1 LYVALLSKTKEKVSE
16 AVEAVAPSGAGTNG
30 GETIPVINPAT
41 GEEFATIPAH
51 DSGHVHEVAER
62 LRANQAEW
70 EGLGHKGRSKWLF
83 QLRDW
88 MFDNGDKIAETM
100 QKETGKVYADAASE
114 TAYLTDLINFYA
126 KRAPKMLGDQKVR
139 AHSPLLAS
147 KSLKITYRPYELV
160 GVISPWNFPLILS
173 LGDGIPALQAGA
185 AVMIKPSEVTP
196 LGITEI
202 AEAWKNEI
210 GAPDVFD
217 VVHGRGDTG
226 SALVDEVDFVQFT
239 GSDRTGKLV
248 MAQAAQSL
256 TPVSLELGGNDALIV
271 LEGSDIDRAAAA
283 AAWGGFANSGQVCM
297 SVERTFVAEPVY
309 DEFVQKFTAEV
320 DALNMGIDG
329 PEYGSEQ
336 GAITFPKQ
344 MQVAADHVADAT
356 SKGARL
362 TTGGAKVDQAGD
374 WFQPTILAD
383 VDTSMELM
391 KEETFGPVVG
401 VMKVKDGDE
410 AVRLAN
416 DSRHGL
422 TGYVFGKK
430 KEAVQVARRLD
441 VGAAV
446 VNDVLVNFLAPDIP
460 MGGWKDSGIG
470 FRHGEYG
477 IKKFSRPESIMTTR
491 FGGKRELFYFPYTAK
506 RREMLSK
513 AARFFN
519 ARDLKRRLGR

>member
-1 LYVALLSKTKEKVSE
+1 VALLSKTKEE
-16 AVEAVAPSGAGTNG
+16 ASNATPGNGAAVANGAA

-41 GEEFATIPAH
+41 GEAFASVPAH
-51 DSGHVHEVAER
+51 SSAHVHEVAER

-70 EGLGHKGRSKWLF
+70 EAIGNKGRSKWLF

-88 MFDNGDKIAETM
+88 MFDNEAKIAETM
-100 QKETGKVYADAASE
+100 QKETGKVRAEAASE
-114 TAYLTDLINFYA
+114 TTYLCDLINFYA
-126 KRAPKMLGDQKVR
+126 KKAPKMIGNQKVR
-139 AHSPLLAS
+139 AHSPLFAS
-147 KSLKITYRPYELV
+147 KKLQIQYRPHQLV

-185 AVMIKPSEVTP
+185 AVLIKPSEVTP
-196 LGITEI
+196 LGISEVI
-202 AEAWKNEI
+202 EAWKNEI

-226 SALVDEVDFVQFT
+226 SALVDEADFVQFT

-248 MAQAAQSL
+248 MTQAAQSL

-320 DALNMGIDG
+320 DALNMGVDG
-329 PEYGSEQ
+329 AEYGMDQ

-344 MQVAADHVADAT
+344 MEIAADHVADAT

-362 TTGGAKVDQAGD
+362 MTGGSKVEQAGD

-391 KEETFGPVVG
+391 REETFGPVVG
-401 VMKVKDGDE
+401 VMKVKDAEE

-422 TGYVFGKK
+422 TGYVFGRKR
-430 KEAVQVARRLD
+430 EAEQVARRLE

-446 VNDVLVNFLAPDIP
+446 VNDVLVNFLASDVP

-477 IKKFSRPESIMTTR
+477 IKKFVRPESIITTR
-491 FGGKRELFYFPYTAK
+491 FGGKREPFYFPYTEK
-506 RREMLSK
+506 RRNMLSK
-513 AARFFN
+513 AARLLN
-519 ARDLKRRLGR
+519 ARDIKRRLNR